1 MKKLFYTL
9 CTVAVGQMAQAQ
21 SYTLTEL
28 EAQFLQKNTQVI
40 ASKYAVDKADAL
52 IVQEKL
58 WQNPT
63 LSLSEV
69 NLWKTYNIETQP
81 HLFGQYGTAQQIA
94 VELEQVIETAGKRK
108 KRVVIKQLEKQS
120 AVLEYEELMR
130 ELKKELRMAYYSL
143 QRSQQLE
150 EQLQQTLALFT
161 QLNVQYERQAQ
172 AQNIAKS
179 DYLRVQTELLQLQKE
194 SVSLENDKYEAIQ
207 LMRILTHNLDLEP
220 HQIVFPQTSI
230 QPQGWD
236 FQNLAA
242 EAKTQ
247 NILLKKQQ
255 NEMAL
260 AFSQLKL
267 EQAHR
272 VPNLAVQMNYDRGGN
287 IMSDFIGF
295 GVSMDL
301 PIFNR
306 NKGNIKAAE
315 LAIDQQK
322 AQFQTVDNEL
332 EKRILNLKQQL
343 ERLEKSLSNWNTQNI
358 TDQKQILENYRKH
371 LQNKQ
376 VTLMEFIDFSSAQ
389 REANQA
395 YFELLETY
403 HKTKEELQYI
413 IGKDI

>member
-1 MKKLFYTL
+1 
-9 CTVAVGQMAQAQ
+9 MAQAQ

-120 AVLEYEELMR
+120 VVLEYEELMR

-207 LMRILTHNLDLEP
+207 LMRILTHNLDLEL

-267 EQAHR
+267 EQSHR

-295 GVSMDL
+295 AVSMDL